1 MGPWLLVAAAVA
13 SQPAEAVASA
23 EPAPAEA
30 EQRGV
35 IAYPPAFF
43 AEIRPVSAY
52 DMVVRLPGFTFDK
65 GSTVRGLEGSGGNVL
80 IDGRP
85 PLAKND
91 PLEDILRRI
100 PAGAVERVEVV
111 RGGAPGIDMEG
122 RSVLANVVRK
132 QVAGF
137 RGSVQPYFDAVY
149 DGRFLPGI
157 RFEGLWTLPGGRT
170 AEFSQTFSTGHFP
183 NDENGDGDRIRYAPD
198 DRTRLIDSKVD
209 ADQHGHRF
217 LTTGAYATPFLGG
230 RLSLNG
236 ALQFNYG
243 ALELYDT
250 DRRTGVVEYE
260 KSPNKRGQHEAGAR
274 FSRRLGDKVAVE
286 ALLFQQVFLQDLKST
301 FIAPGLT
308 RDFALD
314 RKNYETVGR
323 VQFNITPQAGL
334 KIEVGSEGAYNR
346 LDSQTSL
353 STNGRPVALPAGD
366 VKVEETRVNAIL
378 RGSWQATP
386 NLTLEA
392 GGRQE
397 FSRVTSAGDV
407 TLEKS
412 LKFLKPRAA
421 LTWNADSLTQVR
433 LRVEREV
440 GQLNFDDFVAS
451 PNVASTGVVVVGNP
465 DLTPQQAWVYEAT
478 VERRFWKDGSIV
490 LTYRSFDLSDVVDR
504 QPIFSPAGV
513 VLADAPGNIDS
524 GTKTE
529 IAAGLTLPLDR
540 LGMKAAQ
547 LKGQVTWRDTK
558 VLDPLTRSNRQI
570 STLHPVDWELHFS
583 QALPQWQTT
592 WGLDLLGGFRERV
605 FRLTEIETKKVSP
618 YLILFT
624 EHRLA
629 SDLTLRIEAN
639 GINMRAAKRIR
650 EVYAGPRSLG
660 VLTYTDVRDLEWGG
674 NVIIRLRKTFGD

>member
-1 MGPWLLVAAAVA
+1 MGPWLLIAAAAAPQAAEAQAAPA
-13 SQPAEAVASA
+13 SAPAPPAE
-23 EPAPAEA
+23 
-30 EQRGV
+30 RGV

-52 DMVVRLPGFTFDK
+52 DMVIRLPGFTFDK

-80 IDGRP
+80 IDGHP

-91 PLEDILRRI
+91 SLEDILKRI
-100 PAGAVERVEVV
+100 PADSVARVEVI

-132 QVAGF
+132 SVAGF
-137 RGSVQPYFDAVY
+137 RGSVQPYFDVVY

-183 NDENGDGDRIRYAPD
+183 NDENGDGDRVRYAPD
-198 DRTRLIDSKVD
+198 NRTRLIDSKVD

-217 LTTGAYATPFLGG
+217 QTTGTYSTPFLGG

-236 ALQFNYG
+236 AIQFNYG

-250 DRRTGVVEYE
+250 ERRTGVVEYE

-274 FSRRLGDKVAVE
+274 FSRRLSDQVGLE

-301 FIAPGLT
+301 FISPGLT

-323 VQFNITPQAGL
+323 VQFNVTPRAGM
-334 KIEVGSEGAYNR
+334 KIEAGAEGAYNR
-346 LDSQTSL
+346 LDSQTAL

-366 VKVEETRVNAIL
+366 VQVEEQRVNAIL
-378 RGSWQATP
+378 RGSWQVTP
-386 NLTLEA
+386 QLTLEA

-397 FSRVTSAGDV
+397 FSRVTSEGDV

-421 LTWNADSLTQVR
+421 ATWNPDPLTQVR
-433 LRVEREV
+433 LRIEREV

-451 PNVASTGVVVVGNP
+451 PNVASTGVVVAGNP

-478 VERRFWKDGSIV
+478 VERRFWKDGSLV
-490 LTYRSFDLSDVVDR
+490 LTYRRFDLSDVVDR
-504 QPIFSPAGV
+504 RPIFGPTGA
-513 VLADAPGNIDS
+513 VLADAPGNIDT

-540 LGMKAAQ
+540 LGVKAAQ

-558 VLDPLTRSNRQI
+558 VVDPLTLSNRQI

-605 FRLTEIETKKVSP
+605 FRLTEVETKKVSP
-618 YLILFT
+618 YLILYT

-650 EVYAGPRSLG
+650 EVYVGPRSLG
-660 VLTYTDVRDLEWGG
+660 VLNYTDVRDLEWGG
-674 NVIIRLRKTFGD
+674 NVIIRLRKTFGG